1 MKERKS
7 MQACNKID
15 LVVATHQILG
25 KEIEIKNL
33 GLLVI
38 DEEQRFG
45 VKQKEKI
52 KKIKTNIDV
61 LTLLQLQFQEL
72 YMSLSGLRQMSL
84 LNTPPPSRRSIKT
97 YLSEIDM
104 NVIRTAIN
112 QELDREVKFFMF
124 FQEFLILI
132 KL

>member
-1 MKERKS
+1 MRERNLAGLKN
-7 MQACNKID
+7 NKID

-45 VKQKEKI
+45 VRQKEKI

-61 LTLLQLQFQEL
+61 LTLSQLQFQEL
-72 YMSLSGLRQMSL
+72 F
-84 LNTPPPSRRSIKT
+84 I
-97 YLSEIDM
+97 
-104 NVIRTAIN
+104 
-112 QELDREVKFFMF
+112 
-124 FQEFLILI
+124 
-132 KL
+132 